1 MDVITLGES
10 MLRLSPPGH
19 ERLSQS
25 VTLEMKFGGTESNVA
40 VALSRIGFQTAWLS
54 RLPDNPL
61 GQRLVAELRSHGID
75 TSGVRMVAGERLG
88 TYFIEFG
95 SPPRPNRVVYD
106 RANSAMSRMTVDDVA
121 FDLIGKARWLHLSG
135 ITPALSDA
143 CCALTL
149 AAATFARSKNIPVSF
164 DVNYRALLWSPQQAG
179 QTLEPILRQCDVIF
193 SAHRDAQNLFGA
205 DANAEQA
212 VRDLRSRFGCRQM
225 VLTIGEEGAIA
236 CTADAIAQQAAFNV
250 SNPVDRIGAGDAFDA
265 GYIAA
270 QLRGWSL
277 DESLRFGNAMSALKM
292 TIPGDLAL
300 VSPSEI
306 EQMLAGSK
314 LASVR

>member
-40 VALSRIGFQTAWLS
+40 VALSRIGFQAAWLS

-61 GQRLVAELRSHGID
+61 GQRLVAELRSHGVD

-135 ITPALSDA
+135 ITPALSEV
-143 CCALTL
+143 CRELTL
-149 AAATFARSKNIPVSF
+149 AVATFARSKNIPVSF

-193 SAHRDAQNLFGA
+193 SAHRDAQNLFGV

-212 VRDLRSRFGCRQM
+212 VRELRSRFGCRQM

-277 DESLRFGNAMSALKM
+277 DASLRFGNAMSALKM

>member
-1 MDVITLGES
+1 

-19 ERLSQS
+19 ERLAQA
-25 VTLEMKFGGTESNVA
+25 VTLEMRFGGAESNVA
-40 VALSRIGFQTAWLS
+40 VALARLGLKTAWLS

-61 GQRLVAELRSHGID
+61 GQRLIAELRSHGVD

-106 RANSAMSRMTVDDVA
+106 RANSAMSRMGVADVA
-121 FDLIGKARWLHLSG
+121 FDLIAQARWLHLSG
-135 ITPALSDA
+135 ITPALGES
-143 CCALTL
+143 CRELTL
-149 AAATFARSKNIPVSF
+149 AAATFARNKQIPVSF
-164 DVNYRALLWSPQQAG
+164 DINYRALLWSPQQAG
-179 QTLEPILRQCDVIF
+179 QTLEPILQQCDVIF

-205 DANAEQA
+205 ATNAEQA
-212 VRDLRSRFGCRQM
+212 ARELRARFGCKHM
-225 VLTIGEEGAIA
+225 VLTIGEDGAIA
-236 CTADAIAQQAAFNV
+236 CTPEAMSQQAAFHV
-250 SNPVDRIGAGDAFDA
+250 ANPIDRIGAGDAFDA

-270 QLRGWSL
+270 QLRGLPL
-277 DESLRFGNAMSALKM
+277 DAALRFGNAMSALKM
-292 TIPGDLAL
+292 TVPGDLAL
-300 VSPSEI
+300 ISPTEI

>member
-40 VALSRIGFQTAWLS
+40 VALSRIGFQTSWLS

-61 GQRLVAELRSHGID
+61 GQRLVAELRSHGVD

-95 SPPRPNRVVYD
+95 LPPRPNRVVYD

-135 ITPALSDA
+135 ITPALSEA
-143 CCALTL
+143 CRELTL
-149 AAATFARSKNIPVSF
+149 AAAAFARSKNIPVSF

-179 QTLEPILRQCDVIF
+179 QTLEAILRQCDVIF

-236 CTADAIAQQAAFNV
+236 CTADTIVQQSAFNV

-277 DESLRFGNAMSALKM
+277 DASLRFGNAMSALKM

-300 VSPSEI
+300 VSLSEI